1 MSKNEE
7 EQLNTELIS
16 SVEDNAGIIEKC
28 SKCWRMK
35 RNNWAFHCWR
45 LYRQLS
51 RGLLCT
57 ERASKIYN
65 GCTCDSL
72 STNTKCTGRTWTWLQ
87 HYSLLATD
95 FQQFCL
101 HLSHLICSAPKLCN
115 LRCLIGL
122 HLQRLNIWNGGCG
135 YNCVVGHSF
144 VGSIPRIFQPLILW
158 QIIQPFQLCDLGSS
172 LVLVSEANL
181 NGFESIASPCQ
192 AQPSPTLGL
201 HSQGSQQSTR
211 TRMLGG
217 NYLRQALCC
226 SDPFKAFEYVPALMN
241 GFPMQARARQGKGAQ
256 TQRCLP
262 GSPYAGAVEKSVSK
276 ILNKKT
282 PAAVAESFGHR
293 GVPRAFL
300 LMWRGRKCRRLSA
313 LSENVQWGKWELSK
327 GWPSFNSN

>member
-87 HYSLLATD
+87 HYSLLTTD
-95 FQQFCL
+95 FEQFCFC
-101 HLSHLICSAPKLCN
+101 LSNLICSGPNHCVTFTCN

-122 HLQRLNIWNGGCG
+122 QLQRLNTWNDCCG
-135 YNCVVGHSF
+135 YNRVVGHSF

-192 AQPSPTLGL
+192 AQRSPTLGL
-201 HSQGSQQSTR
+201 HSTSAHKDPNKA
-211 TRMLGG
+211 LGHECWVG
-217 NYLRQALCC
+217 IIWGRPCAAQTLSRPLNMFLHWW
-226 SDPFKAFEYVPALMN
+226 M
-241 GFPMQARARQGKGAQ
+241 GFQCKLGQGKGAQ
-256 TQRCLP
+256 TPRCLP
-262 GSPYAGAVEKSVSK
+262 GSPYAVLLTRVWAKK
-276 ILNKKT
+276 I
-282 PAAVAESFGHR
+282 SCSCGS
-293 GVPRAFL
+293 L
-300 LMWRGRKCRRLSA
+300 LDTEVLHEPFFS
-313 LSENVQWGKWELSK
+313 
-327 GWPSFNSN
+327 